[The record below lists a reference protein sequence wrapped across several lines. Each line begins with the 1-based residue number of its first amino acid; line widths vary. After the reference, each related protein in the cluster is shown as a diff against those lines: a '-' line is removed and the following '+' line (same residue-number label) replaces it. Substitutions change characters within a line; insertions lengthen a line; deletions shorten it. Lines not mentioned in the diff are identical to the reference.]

1 MNMAAHFFTKTRI
14 DLKRCLDVDGTLA
27 LERYPALHQALAG
40 RVSPQAATL
49 FAEPLV
55 SKGNAEAE
63 PTVSWYS
70 DIDGDGTPLSAL
82 DDDARKSAEA
92 RLGDLLRE
100 IKPLMDDLD
109 DGRLISAALHLRG
122 ADSIWVIK
130 GQPVILDWGMLPEN
144 VSQDPAERHT
154 HFNATLGRF
163 LPLGAPPPLTVA
175 EQSARR
181 AAAASPAAP
190 ATDVPEPAG
199 TGATATQPAVPVAR
213 AAGAARNMAG
223 GQTMGQT
230 MGQASGPPSGLTRV
244 PAYAWA
250 PLVLLLLLF
259 GGVLIWLMLPGT
271 RLFQP
276 RQISVVTD
284 ARAIQVTEAANAEL
298 QARLARLQAAVAGA
312 QCRADGTLTVPGGL
326 TIEGLLP
333 PGPGDAPG
341 SRASADPQPVLPPDP
356 ARTIVADAGPLSQAN
371 LLSLLEELTAMIL
384 TTRNGQV
391 SSTGSGFF
399 VSPNTV
405 VTNFHVIDGSENVY
419 ITNRSLGK
427 VHQVQVLK
435 TMGPFNT
442 TGGDFALLQVPG
454 LEHSYYNIL
463 QSDASLKL
471 QSVIAAGYPGDV
483 LESDAQFAALRS
495 GDATAVPDM
504 TLTDGVVNTEQSLSP
519 NSEVVVHSAP
529 MSQGNSGG
537 PLVDMCGRVIGVNTF
552 VRQGNLRNL
561 NFALSTDGLIRFLAG
576 TGVQPGVVSQ
586 ACLPELTRPS
596 VARVAETPATGQSPA
611 APAAPDTTGGGIP
624 NFAAPVE

>member
-1 MNMAAHFFTKTRI
+1 
-14 DLKRCLDVDGTLA
+14 
-27 LERYPALHQALAG
+27 
-40 RVSPQAATL
+40 
-49 FAEPLV
+49 
-55 SKGNAEAE
+55 
-63 PTVSWYS
+63 
-70 DIDGDGTPLSAL
+70 
-82 DDDARKSAEA
+82 
-92 RLGDLLRE
+92 
-100 IKPLMDDLD
+100 
-109 DGRLISAALHLRG
+109 
-122 ADSIWVIK
+122 
-130 GQPVILDWGMLPEN
+130 
-144 VSQDPAERHT
+144 
-154 HFNATLGRF
+154 
-163 LPLGAPPPLTVA
+163 
-175 EQSARR
+175 
-181 AAAASPAAP
+181 
-190 ATDVPEPAG
+190 
-199 TGATATQPAVPVAR
+199 
-213 AAGAARNMAG
+213 
-223 GQTMGQT
+223 
-230 MGQASGPPSGLTRV
+230 
-244 PAYAWA
+244 
-250 PLVLLLLLF
+250 
-259 GGVLIWLMLPGT
+259 
-271 RLFQP
+271 
-276 RQISVVTD
+276 
-284 ARAIQVTEAANAEL
+284 VTEAANAEL

-483 LESDAQFAALRS
+483 LDSDAQFAALRS